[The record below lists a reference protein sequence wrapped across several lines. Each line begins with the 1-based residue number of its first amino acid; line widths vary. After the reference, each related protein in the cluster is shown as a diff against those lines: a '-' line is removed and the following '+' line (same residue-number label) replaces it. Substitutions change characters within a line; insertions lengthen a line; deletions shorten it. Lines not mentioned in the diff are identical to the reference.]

1 MNKPLEGPKHGKA
14 FWGKSWQ
21 LLTLFLALTFASH
34 AQDSAK
40 YSRIQGFGF
49 GYKRFDVDS
58 LFFVP
63 LFSSPHVPYR
73 QGALKYNPADSSL
86 YLWTGFQWRR
96 STSSSSSIDSTTAG
110 SGMFLSG
117 HALGWSGRLSQNA
130 TISAANIRSIT
141 FDSTTTF
148 IIQNAGGNTSFLF
161 DWSNPLIQM
170 TSGSVFWRLRSDGV
184 LVSTSTSSSFVGQD
198 STSFSQGKMMAF
210 NIGDS
215 LMVRNLPA
223 STDTTKYKPIGVAS
237 NGRVAKMGSWPG
249 GGGSGGN
256 LDSARSAFADT
267 VKSPGFTPSIIKLV
281 DKGSNKAGLISPL
294 TQAQHDSMYNGQIYD
309 SIYLK
314 KYGDSVF
321 QFVKHIPAGN
331 TDSLFQFID
340 SVGSGSGGTPGVG
353 INISGGVVSNQV
365 GKFAWN
371 NLAPKLRL
379 QDTTRYDMNSP
390 EEAAIGA
397 SSLLLADTA
406 GALSNPVFIAMQK
419 GTLGNGLVGGGSIA
433 YKQKVRFGTLG
444 FSGLGNEGNIS
455 IGMNYV
461 GGVHQSDDSTK
472 DCLWY
477 YLSQL
482 GMGVQAAAAG
492 HYNNASDIWTQT
504 KQQVPIQMVID
515 KDGSGNYIT
524 GWTNMYAHRYT
535 LRDLSDTTQADMSLT
550 YSSTQLHVN
559 TAQEFGS
566 PKLRVATGGSAQEA
580 DANKAITV
588 KTAGGFT
595 YAALYNDESNS
606 NGTWFYSEK
615 RRGNSHSLTTGDN
628 MGGFSAAGVGL
639 IEFKASADAP
649 GAFSS
654 PDMDIKLQDAGGTM
668 RDYFHLLHTGFLGLG
683 VTSPTAIIDLKAATS
698 SNASFHMAT
707 GTPLTS
713 PVNGTLEY
721 VDPYWMITA
730 NSATRDTIA
739 TRAFARSL
747 GGGGGGST
755 PNWESVLNQGGSL
768 SADNSY
774 RVAGHKITIIGT
786 NGLAWEVKGA
796 TPTITVNDTVNT
808 ITGSIKMT
816 GGEFN
821 ISTSSNIIRT
831 NNSIFTQNASNTS
844 TNYDFNIGGGFRSI
858 IESNPHS
865 LTEPNLFWNK
875 VATGTPDQMTVYRQD
890 GNYAMAILNAG
901 TIVIG
906 SSKTNN
912 STGQLQ
918 IGSTSAQL
926 ALHYDNTHYSTFT
939 TSSSGNLTIT
949 PSSTDITLAATNI
962 KLTHIIGQ
970 GSAPT
975 TSVLG
980 TNVTSATITGTDNDF
995 QMVVVTSGNVNGT
1008 ICTINWATA
1017 WASAPLPVFSP
1028 KDAATGI
1035 AASQM
1040 WCAGLG
1046 TTTGSF
1052 GGTLTGAGT
1061 YTFNFHVAN

>member
-281 DKGSNKAGLISPL
+281 DKGSNKAGLISPI
-294 TQAQHDSMYNGQIYD
+294 TQAQHDSMYLGQIYD
-309 SIYLK
+309 SLYLK
-314 KYGDSVF
+314 RHIDSVF
-321 QFVKHIPAGN
+321 AFTKHIPAGN
-331 TDSLFQFID
+331 TDSAFQYKD
-340 SVGSGSGGTPGVG
+340 S
-353 INISGGVVSNQV
+353 
-365 GKFAWN
+365 
-371 NLAPKLRL
+371 
-379 QDTTRYDMNSP
+379 
-390 EEAAIGA
+390 
-397 SSLLLADTA
+397 
-406 GALSNPVFIAMQK
+406 
-419 GTLGNGLVGGGSIA
+419 VGGGSSTLTNTQLAFGNASNAITSESRLVYDSVHMPGFISSIYTRRLTIA
-433 YKQKVRFGTLG
+433 GTRANTSIGPNDYFTAKFIGPYIYIGDSTFGEPTGIDFGDPYGASQGTPMRIHFGWGGTEEGNWWINAHYPNGTHTKYDPAKIAQWIAFNTHYFACQAWGTDGSAWNGSGSKTVWRFDNIEGAGAVTGSILTVNGLKVTDPSTSSYDNTDGTYMQMSVNSTIGQFNGNVSAYQFLKPLSSSDATPGSSYTSYLGQTSFTIPSGSTLTDPFVINNQSATKPGIAIFGSSDSRPYSFRIGPTGKAAFGLSTATAWIHISAGTASANTAPLKFTSGTLLTTPENG
-444 FSGLGNEGNIS
+444 AIE
-455 IGMNYV
+455 Y
-461 GGVHQSDDSTK
+461 
-472 DCLWY
+472 
-477 YLSQL
+477 
-482 GMGVQAAAAG
+482 
-492 HYNNASDIWTQT
+492 
-504 KQQVPIQMVID
+504 
-515 KDGSGNYIT
+515 DGSHYYG
-524 GWTNMYAHRYT
+524 
-535 LRDLSDTTQADMSLT
+535 
-550 YSSTQLHVN
+550 
-559 TAQEFGS
+559 
-566 PKLRVATGGSAQEA
+566 
-580 DANKAITV
+580 
-588 KTAGGFT
+588 TAGGTRFQ
-595 YAALYNDESNS
+595 LDQQS
-606 NGTWFYSEK
+606 GT
-615 RRGNSHSLTTGDN
+615 
-628 MGGFSAAGVGL
+628 
-639 IEFKASADAP
+639 
-649 GAFSS
+649 
-654 PDMDIKLQDAGGTM
+654 
-668 RDYFHLLHTGFLGLG
+668 
-683 VTSPTAIIDLKAATS
+683 
-698 SNASFHMAT
+698 
-707 GTPLTS
+707 
-713 PVNGTLEY
+713 
-721 VDPYWMITA
+721 
-730 NSATRDTIA
+730 
-739 TRAFARSL
+739 
-747 GGGGGGST
+747 T
-755 PNWESVLNQGGSL
+755 PNWETVLNQGGAL
-768 SADNSY
+768 GGNNSY
-774 RVAGHKITIIGT
+774 RVAGHKITLIGT
-786 NGLAWEVKGA
+786 NGLTWEIKGA
-796 TPTITVNDTVNT
+796 NPRTDWVDTVNT
-808 ITGSIKMT
+808 LTGSIQMT

-821 ISTSSNIIRT
+821 ISSTANIIRT
-831 NNSIFTQNASNTS
+831 NSPIFTVNASNTS
-844 TNYDFNIGGGFRSI
+844 TNYDFNIGGGLRSI